1 MSAKNRSSVLI
12 SIFKRKGGEGQYT
25 KMLNDTNR
33 SNYLGPMSNLTEDE
47 SGLVICHE
55 DDLNWFMTSNKRIFN
70 MRNGELSIVSHP
82 EVADVSLALEEEF
95 KEKIKSKNHFTRL
108 LMITTNGEKHILKIE
123 MGLPYAGV
131 YQMLHFIARTHE

>member
-1 MSAKNRSSVLI
+1 
-12 SIFKRKGGEGQYT
+12 
-25 KMLNDTNR
+25 
-33 SNYLGPMSNLTEDE
+33 MSNLTEDE